1 MRGRRWSVPGDGG
14 SVGLVV
20 RTAWVVLVLAATS
33 SVARADDAD
42 GRTTTVMGEVT
53 NETPGGAVPDDVEVT
68 LHVFAGIEELAVY
81 TTTLTAGRG
90 FDFREVSI
98 EAGEALV
105 ARTVHE
111 GVRYVSEAVTVEGD
125 EEDVWLPITVYEAT
139 EDPDGVAVAQLHVF
153 LEGAEERLEVG
164 QYVVVR
170 NGGSRTYVG
179 SSRAGWRERV
189 TWAVRLPHGAGG
201 LRFEGGEAGERFLT
215 GEDGFADTRA
225 IRPGEASVE
234 ASFSYGLAYSEGMRI
249 VEAFDIPVESFVV
262 VVLGESLG
270 LEGAGLS
277 AEGSLETQMGP
288 AVSYTGGPLDAD
300 EPLSFR
306 VVGRGMTAS
315 GAQAMGQGE
324 RLAVGIAVLAV
335 CAAAATYVWRSP
347 VPRAVPGWAQAE
359 VEAMAALDRDFERGR
374 VSETVYEKRRRVLKR
389 KLRERVLG
397 SRG

>member
-1 MRGRRWSVPGDGG
+1 MRGWRWRVPGDGG
-14 SVGLVV
+14 KVRFVVRVALVV
-20 RTAWVVLVLAATS
+20 FVLGAAS
-33 SVARADDAD
+33 SIARADDAES
-42 GRTTTVMGEVT
+42 GTTTVVGEVS
-53 NETPGGAVPDDVEVT
+53 NETPGGVVPDGLEVT
-68 LHVFAGIEELAVY
+68 LHVFAGIEELEVY
-81 TTTLTAGRG
+81 TTTLAAGQG
-90 FDFREVSI
+90 FGFQQVSI
-98 EAGEALV
+98 EAGQTLV

-125 EEDVWLPITVYEAT
+125 EEEVWLPVTVYEAT
-139 EDPDGVAVAQLHVF
+139 DDPDGVAVAQLHLF
-153 LEGAEERLEVG
+153 LERVGERLEVG

-179 SSRAGWRERV
+179 SSRSGWRERA
-189 TWAVRLPHGAGG
+189 TWAVTLPDGAEG
-201 LRFEGGEAGERFLT
+201 LRFEGGEAGERFLL

-234 ASFSYGLAYSEGMRI
+234 ASFTYELAYSEGMRI
-249 VEAFDIPVESFVV
+249 EEAFDIPVESFVV

-315 GAQAMGQGE
+315 GAQAARRGE
-324 RLAVGIAVLAV
+324 GLAVGIAVLAV
-335 CAAAATYVWRSP
+335 CAAAATRVWRSP
-347 VPRAVPGWAQAE
+347 VPRAVPGWAEAE

-374 VSETVYEKRRRVLKR
+374 VSETVYEKRRRALKR
-389 KLRERVLG
+389 ELRERLLG
-397 SRG
+397 S